1 MPDHYPDKTNKGISA
16 SKFFGRDEDD
26 DGLGKVGGWGGGLFG
41 GIGKIGKIAEIV
53 RGNKEA
59 IAINARKITSIKNI
73 LQSQRDQKT
82 GDTIGDKLPSPKKSF
97 LQGIADNVNGILA
110 IFNDRKKFEK
120 KRQNDERKEL
130 EKGKRGKSEK
140 DLETDKFAGIKKVAN
155 KVLAPARGIFEQL
168 WDFIKTIIL
177 GRVAVRL
184 WEWMS
189 NKDNQKKVMAIG
201 RFFKDWWPVLLGGY
215 LLFGTGLVGFVTMLV
230 GKLIAFSAIITGS
243 VIPAMIAALKAMG
256 PVGWAILAGI
266 GIGAAVAALS
276 KPKYSEEGLDTDKL
290 VEEGGYDQG
299 EVDKTLNKKSENK
312 KSEGDESGGA
322 MDTFNKGGMIPGRG
336 PNKDTVPAMLTP
348 GEFVMSR
355 DAVDKWGADTLASM
369 NSAASGGEIKRPTIS
384 YNEGGP
390 VINPLVRYYAKG
402 GPVTNPL
409 VRYYA
414 KGGPVTN
421 QSVQSLDSIKNFIS
435 GGSATY
441 NGGGLVQNFAN
452 GGSVENIW
460 SDRILTDSGKFEA
473 KDAPK
478 GLNRGLSGLADWATF
493 GFWDFDKRGN
503 LGGGQHSK
511 SGFGKATEAEI
522 VQEQNTA
529 KLYGELRDAG
539 YVGEKGGIDMDV
551 LLGKKDPSVTIPGT
565 PNKPKTTVAYDQEML
580 NQQNGGGQPTSM
592 KLPSINPSAMISE
605 AKITTLGISV

>member
-1 MPDHYPDKTNKGISA
+1 MPDHYPDKKNKEKKVSP
-16 SKFFGRDEDD
+16 SKFLGRDE

-73 LQSQRDQKT
+73 LQSQRDQRT

-97 LQGIADNVNGILA
+97 LQGIADNINGMLA

-140 DLETDKFAGIKKVAN
+140 NLETDKFAGIKKVAD

-168 WDFIKTIIL
+168 WDFISTIIL

-189 NKDNQKKVMAIG
+189 NKDNQKKIASIG

-215 LLFGTGLVGFVTMLV
+215 LLFGTGLVGFVTGLV
-230 GKLIAFSAIITGS
+230 TNLIAFSATIVGT

-266 GIGAAVAALS
+266 GIGAAVGALS

-299 EVDKTLNKKSENK
+299 EVDKTLNK

-369 NSAASGGEIKRPTIS
+369 NSVASGGEIKRPTIS

-402 GPVTNPL
+402 GPV
-409 VRYYA
+409 
-414 KGGPVTN
+414 
-421 QSVQSLDSIKNFIS
+421 KNFLS
-435 GGSATY
+435 GGSVTY

-478 GLNRGLSGLADWATF
+478 GLNRGISGLADWATF
-493 GFWDFDKRGN
+493 GIWDFDKRGN

-511 SGFGKATEAEI
+511 SKFGKATEAEI

-529 KLYGELRDAG
+529 KLYGELKEAG

-565 PNKPKTTVAYDQEML
+565 PNKAKTTVAYDQEML

-592 KLPSINPSAMISE
+592 RLPSINPSAMISE

>member
-1 MPDHYPDKTNKGISA
+1 MPDHYPDKKNKEKKVSP
-16 SKFFGRDEDD
+16 SKFLGRDE

-97 LQGIADNVNGILA
+97 LQGIADNINGMLA

-140 DLETDKFAGIKKVAN
+140 NLETDKFAGIKKVAN

-168 WDFIKTIIL
+168 WDFISTIIL

-215 LLFGTGLVGFVTMLV
+215 LLFGTGLVGFVTGLV
-230 GKLIAFSAIITGS
+230 TNLIAFSATIVGT

-299 EVDKTLNKKSENK
+299 EVDKTLNK

-402 GPVTNPL
+402 GPVQYFL
-409 VRYYA
+409 
-414 KGGPVTN
+414 
-421 QSVQSLDSIKNFIS
+421 S
-435 GGSATY
+435 GGSVTY
-441 NGGGLVQNFAN
+441 NGGCLVQNFAN

-493 GFWDFDKRGN
+493 GVWDFDKKGN

-565 PNKPKTTVAYDQEML
+565 PNKAKTTVAYDQEML

-592 KLPSINPSAMISE
+592 RLPSINPSAMISE

>member
-59 IAINARKITSIKNI
+59 IAINAKKITSIKNI
-73 LQSQRDQKT
+73 LQSQSDQKT
-82 GDTIGDKLPSPKKSF
+82 GDTVGDKLPSPKKSF
-97 LQGIADNVNGILA
+97 LQGIADNVNGILS

-140 DLETDKFAGIKKVAN
+140 DLETNKFAGIQKVAN

-168 WDFIKTIIL
+168 WDFISTIIL

-189 NKDNQKKVMAIG
+189 NKNNQKKVMAIG

-230 GKLIAFSAIITGS
+230 GKLIAFSAMMKLT
-243 VIPAMIAALKAMG
+243 VIPALITAFKAMG
-256 PVGWAILAGI
+256 PIGWSVLAGLGLAA
-266 GIGAAVAALS
+266 GIAALS
-276 KPKYSEEGLDTDKL
+276 KPTEYSEEGVDLDKL
-290 VEEGGYDQG
+290 AAEGGYDQG
-299 EVDKTLNKKSENK
+299 KVDKTVEEKPANEDVLFE
-312 KSEGDESGGA
+312 
-322 MDTFNKGGMIPGRG
+322 NKGGMIPGRG

-355 DAVDKWGADTLASM
+355 DAVDKWGVDTLTSM
-369 NSAASGGEIKRPTIS
+369 NAAASGGKTKTSTIS

-402 GPVTNPL
+402 GPVTN
-409 VRYYA
+409 
-414 KGGPVTN
+414 
-421 QSVQSLDSIKNFIS
+421 QSVDSIKNFIS

-460 SDRILTDSGKFEA
+460 NDRILTDSGKFEA
-473 KDAPK
+473 RDASQ
-478 GLNRGLSGLADWATF
+478 GFMRGATGFADWATF

-511 SGFGKATEAEI
+511 SKFGKATEAEI

-529 KLYGELRDAG
+529 KIYGELKDSG
-539 YVGEKGGIDMDV
+539 YVNEKGGIDMDV